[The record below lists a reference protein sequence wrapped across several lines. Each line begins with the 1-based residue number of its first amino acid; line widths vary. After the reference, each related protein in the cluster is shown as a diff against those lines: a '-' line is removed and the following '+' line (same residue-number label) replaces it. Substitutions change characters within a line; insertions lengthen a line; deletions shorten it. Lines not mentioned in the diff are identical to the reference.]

1 MRASAEPTTTLP
13 APTQMNKRTFV
24 SFGLLALLLAVV
36 IPLWAF
42 TKDGSMSSSPEK
54 VASSDAG
61 ARDLFQINCGSC
73 HTLARGG
80 ADGVVGPNLDERL
93 AGTGPAEGAAV
104 AGTESRVV
112 NAIQNGFGNGAMP
125 AGILQG
131 SQADIV
137 ANFVARVA
145 GR

>member
-1 MRASAEPTTTLP
+1 
-13 APTQMNKRTFV
+13 MNKRIFV

-42 TKDGSMSSSPEK
+42 TKDGSLNSSPEK
-54 VASSDAG
+54 VAASDDL
-61 ARDLFQINCGSC
+61 ARDLFQTNCGSC

-80 ADGVVGPNLDERL
+80 TDGIVGPNLDERL
-93 AGTGPAEGAAV
+93 AGVAGPATDATAV
-104 AGTESRVV
+104 SSTQSRVM
-112 NAIQNGFGNGAMP
+112 NAIENGFGDGAMP

-131 SQADIV
+131 SQAEIV
-137 ANFVARVA
+137 ANFVAREA